1 MKKLV
6 LFFVCLCGIAA
17 YGAPFYDDETPR
29 PTAAQLGVYEV
40 VDYSLF
46 IPLRE
51 PFDFLDS
58 ASVRITFANPGDTAL
73 SAPVRLDFESMT
85 CDSVVFTHPML
96 DIWEL
101 CDFRQ
106 TGDTLEIE
114 LPLAIP
120 PGDTFFL
127 TIYYH
132 GAPVWGYFVQTNRY
146 GDTVIYTLSWPS
158 NARCWFPCVD
168 HPADKATATIRVLAP
183 ESLRVASNGT
193 EISADTTGGYVL
205 HAWRSD
211 FPLCTYNICFAAAK
225 YDFWSDTSGSG
236 IPFLYFAYPQ
246 DSARARFDWARTPE
260 ICDSF
265 QTYYGDY
272 PFAKYGMATT
282 PFGLGGM
289 EHQSMTFLG
298 DGIVTGDR
306 RYEAVVAHELSHSWF
321 GNSVGLADWRDFWMN
336 EGFAVFSEFLFTEIF
351 EGEDAAAQ
359 YRRQTMNSY
368 FSSGEDFPMYDP
380 EVYLSYTCYNRAG
393 MVLEMLRFMMGDS
406 LFFAAVREYTR
417 RFAYRTVTHD
427 SFMQVFEEFWGDS
440 LNWFFDQWV
449 FYGGYPRFEYY
460 YRCYPTDS
468 GYIDVLHITQNN
480 IYGGPEAYI
489 MPLEVKLELSGGD
502 MFDTVWIRCVD
513 TEYVWLTSDSLRRI
527 RIDPN
532 SRALCRSV
540 VVSGIEEF
548 ESLPSAVDIG
558 VAPNPFNEVC
568 RINVAGVRGAAT
580 VKIFDIYGRT
590 IRMWRVKSSERQ
602 KVFLFDGAG
611 LPSGVY
617 FVRVSGGGFSSVRKI
632 YLVR

>member
-1 MKKLV
+1 MRAILSALWV
-6 LFFVCLCGIAA
+6 VVACALGVA
-17 YGAPFYDDETPR
+17 APFYDDGTPR
-29 PTAAQLGVYEV
+29 PTAAQLGVYDV

-51 PFDFLDS
+51 PLDFLDS
-58 ASVRITFANPGDTAL
+58 ASVKITFANPGDTAL
-73 SAPVRLDFESMT
+73 SAPVLLDFESMT
-85 CDSVVFTHPML
+85 CDSVVFTHPVL

-106 TGDTLEIE
+106 MGDTLEIE

-120 PGDTFFL
+120 PEDTFFL

-132 GAPVWGYFVQTNRY
+132 GAPVWGYFVQPNRY

-168 HPADKATATIRVLAP
+168 HPADKATATISVLAP

-205 HAWRSD
+205 HTWRSD

-265 QTYYGDY
+265 QTYYGEY

-336 EGFAVFSEFLFTEIF
+336 EGFAVFSEFLFTEVF
-351 EGEDAAAQ
+351 DGEDAAAQ

-427 SFMQVFEEFWGDS
+427 SLKQVFEEFWGDS

-449 FYGGYPRFEYY
+449 FQAGYPRFEYY

-489 MPLEVKLELSGGD
+489 MPLEIELELSSGD
-502 MFDTVWIRCVD
+502 MFDTVWIRGVD
-513 TEYVWLTSDSLRRI
+513 TEYVWFTADSLRRI

-532 SRALCRSV
+532 HHALCRSV
-540 VVSGIEEF
+540 VVSGIEE
-548 ESLPSAVDIG
+548 SNLPHRVELT
-558 VAPNPFNEVC
+558 VFPNPFNDKC
-568 RINVAGVRGAAT
+568 RVLVENPEKILLSADLYDINGKLVRDLGRLSRTEFLEIDGEMMESGIYFLKIAG
-580 VKIFDIYGRT
+580 
-590 IRMWRVKSSERQ
+590 
-602 KVFLFDGAG
+602 DGA
-611 LPSGVY
+611 SIIK
-617 FVRVSGGGFSSVRKI
+617 KI
-632 YLVR
+632 YLIK